1 MSRRDRQ
8 NAQRRIDQQRR
19 RQALDVAISAAS
31 DWPTAA
37 RMTAEYEREVRGFV
51 RVRDREPHYLCQ
63 LGLRDVCKGG
73 TTSQQDTRHPDVI
86 TGHRHP
92 RPSAGHR

>member
-19 RQALDVAISAAS
+19 RQALDVAISAAP

-37 RMTAEYEREVRGFV
+37 RMTAEDERELRGFV
-51 RVRDREPHYLCQ
+51 RVREPFYVYQ
-63 LGLRDVCKGG
+63 LGLQDVCRGG
-73 TTSQQDTRHPDVI
+73 VISPQDTRHPPVI
-86 TGHRHP
+86 RVTAVGQD
-92 RPSAGHR
+92 GGG